1 LNVTDDDIKNTRN
14 SSPNCIN
21 DLNSGFT
28 RIDVTNENDN
38 SKDKVNRYLDGLD
51 SLITSQH
58 FQNAFIINQNQIE
71 LNENLNYLN
80 EQVKKNCLTDESS
93 SENNLAHSSG
103 ASSSS
108 PSSQVDSKKSLIIPV
123 NYLKSY
129 KNNKNNINPNY
140 TSAHLVSENK
150 HSCTLSTTSS
160 SLMSDEG
167 CYGSSDFS
175 SERDTNNAA
184 IKLLKQQSHQPN
196 VPIYSSLSVLQ
207 HKKHQQQ
214 QNYCI
219 NNLSRFEKLYNNK
232 NELEINNS
240 NIQVITSISGSYV

>member
-1 LNVTDDDIKNTRN
+1 MSENLNVTDDDIINN
-14 SSPNCIN
+14 SPKFN
-21 DLNSGFT
+21 DDFGSGFT

-80 EQVKKNCLTDESS
+80 EQVKKNSLVDESS
-93 SENNLAHSSG
+93 SEKNLVHSSG
-103 ASSSS
+103 ASTSS
-108 PSSQVDSKKSLIIPV
+108 PSSLVDSKKSLIIPV
-123 NYLKSY
+123 NYLKIS
-129 KNNKNNINPNY
+129 KNNNDSHRG
-140 TSAHLVSENK
+140 TTHLATDSK

-175 SERDTNNAA
+175 SERDTNNVA
-184 IKLLKQQSHQPN
+184 IKLLKQIQQPN
-196 VPIYSSLSVLQ
+196 IPIYSSLSLLQ
-207 HKKHQQQ
+207 QKKHQLQ

-232 NELEINNS
+232 NELENNA
-240 NIQVITSISGSYV
+240 NIQVVTSISGSYV